1 MQLTMYITIT
11 AVCCH
16 CHVGLWQYTVE
27 VSRPGQPLDDASD
40 LLVQLQQSAA
50 TVFAQTGSADSLLHS
65 HLCRILGYNGN
76 DKVKLFH

>member
-27 VSRPGQPLDDASD
+27 VSRPGQPLDDVSD

-50 TVFAQTGSADSLLHS
+50 TVFAQTGSGQSVAFAPLPYSRL
-65 HLCRILGYNGN
+65 
-76 DKVKLFH
+76 